1 MLNKQMKNLI
11 DSVNDLQKLELFTE
25 EKDYLLKHGLI
36 EADTDLV
43 LKSPE
48 LRFVDAYIER
58 SDKESEE
65 VIGEEGHAFLDQPL
79 QYLKKHMNEFIY
91 LESNWFEI
99 IGVDAVSLEVDDL
112 FGTYDVM
119 LGLKLQKKFESSI
132 KMFLTDELG
141 SDEKF
146 DLMFSLDDGL
156 WNLNFDLDSVA
167 GFSEALTL
175 GEAFRLIYQFLF
187 RLADAVEEGKKGLL

>member
-43 LKSPE
+43 LNSPE

-112 FGTYDVM
+112 FGAYDVM

-132 KMFLTDELG
+132 KMFLIDELG

-156 WNLNFDLDSVA
+156 WNLNFDLDSVF

-187 RLADAVEEGKKGLL
+187 RLAEAVEEGKKG

>member
-11 DSVNDLQKLELFTE
+11 ASVDDLQNLELFKE

-43 LKSPE
+43 EKSPE
-48 LRFVDAYIER
+48 LRFLDAYIER
-58 SDKESEE
+58 SNKESEE
-65 VIGEEGHAFLDQPL
+65 VIGEEGHTFLEQPL
-79 QYLKKHMNEFIY
+79 DYLKKHMNEFIY

-119 LGLKLQKKFESSI
+119 LGLKIQKKFEPSI
-132 KMFLTDELG
+132 RMFLKDHLGDE
-141 SDEKF
+141 EKF

-156 WNLNFDLDSVA
+156 WNLNFDLDSVE
-167 GFSEALTL
+167 GYSETITL

-187 RLADAVEEGKKGLL
+187 KLAEAVEEGKKS

>member
-11 DSVNDLQKLELFTE
+11 ASVDDLQNLELFKE

-36 EADTDLV
+36 EANTDIV
-43 LKSPE
+43 EKSPE
-48 LRFVDAYIER
+48 LRFLDAYIER

-65 VIGEEGHAFLDQPL
+65 VIGEEGHTFLEQPL
-79 QYLKKHMNEFIY
+79 DYLKKHMNEFIY

-119 LGLKLQKKFESSI
+119 LGLKIQKKFEPSI
-132 KMFLTDELG
+132 RMFLKDHLGDE
-141 SDEKF
+141 EKF

-156 WNLNFDLDSVA
+156 WNLNFDLDSVE
-167 GFSEALTL
+167 GYSETITL

-187 RLADAVEEGKKGLL
+187 KLAEAVEEGKKS

>member
-11 DSVNDLQKLELFTE
+11 ASVDDLQNLELFKE

-36 EADTDLV
+36 EEDTDLV
-43 LKSPE
+43 EKSPE
-48 LRFVDAYIER
+48 LRFLDAYIER
-58 SDKESEE
+58 SNKESEE
-65 VIGEEGHAFLDQPL
+65 VIGEEGHTFLEQPL
-79 QYLKKHMNEFIY
+79 DYLKKHMNEFIY

-119 LGLKLQKKFESSI
+119 LGLKIQKKFEPSI
-132 KMFLTDELG
+132 RMFLKDHLGDE
-141 SDEKF
+141 EKF

-156 WNLNFDLDSVA
+156 WNLNFDLDSVE
-167 GFSEALTL
+167 GYSETITV

-187 RLADAVEEGKKGLL
+187 RLAEAVEEGKKS

>member
-11 DSVNDLQKLELFTE
+11 ASVDDLQNLELFKE

-36 EADTDLV
+36 EEDTDLV
-43 LKSPE
+43 EKSPE
-48 LRFVDAYIER
+48 LRFLDTYIER
-58 SDKESEE
+58 SNKESEE
-65 VIGEEGHAFLDQPL
+65 VIGEEGHTFLEQPL
-79 QYLKKHMNEFIY
+79 DYLKKHMNEFIY
-91 LESNWFEI
+91 IESNWFEI

-119 LGLKLQKKFESSI
+119 LGLKIQKKFEPSI
-132 KMFLTDELG
+132 RMFLKDHLGDE
-141 SDEKF
+141 EKF

-156 WNLNFDLDSVA
+156 WNLNFDLDSVE
-167 GFSEALTL
+167 GYSETITL

-187 RLADAVEEGKKGLL
+187 RLAEAVEEGKKS

>member
-11 DSVNDLQKLELFTE
+11 ASVDDLQNLELFKE
-25 EKDYLLKHGLI
+25 EKDYMLKHGLI
-36 EADTDLV
+36 EANTDIV
-43 LKSPE
+43 EKSPE
-48 LRFVDAYIER
+48 LRFLDAYIER

-65 VIGEEGHAFLDQPL
+65 VIGEEGHTFLEQPL
-79 QYLKKHMNEFIY
+79 DYLKKHMNEFIY

-119 LGLKLQKKFESSI
+119 LGLKIQKKFEPSI
-132 KMFLTDELG
+132 RMFLKDHLGDE
-141 SDEKF
+141 EKF

-156 WNLNFDLDSVA
+156 WNLNFDLDSVE
-167 GFSEALTL
+167 GYSETITL

-187 RLADAVEEGKKGLL
+187 KLAEAVEEGKKS

>member
-1 MLNKQMKNLI
+1 MLIKQMKNLMA
-11 DSVNDLQKLELFTE
+11 SVDDLQKLELFKE

-36 EADTDLV
+36 EAGTDLV

-58 SDKESEE
+58 SNKESEE

-132 KMFLTDELG
+132 RMFLKDELG

-156 WNLNFDLDSVA
+156 WNLNFDLDSVD

-187 RLADAVEEGKKGLL
+187 RLADAVEEGKKG